1 MPAQKRPS
9 PPENLEEEESLLQHC
24 RRKQSRRERQA
35 QEGGEG
41 EGDEDED
48 EEEQQLDD
56 GEEQAEEGEDEED
69 EEEEEEGTRFL
80 VVYAYI
86 FLSVQLMDVRKDVQC
101 PICLG
106 IIKKTRTVMECM
118 HRFCRECI
126 DKSMRLGNNECP
138 ACRTHCASRRS
149 LRDDPRYDTL
159 IELLYPD
166 IEKSEEEELTFH
178 EEEVTRNKQIQA
190 TIAQISRR
198 QSEALI
204 RKRAMGKETAT
215 ASTGR
220 LPRSCRNAYARRKTN
235 RSAENHGSDD
245 NEDEN
250 EQDGNRES
258 SSIDERVTEIKPR
271 KYKRRTSARR
281 SQPPPS
287 AANSDVGCVEHETD
301 TSKERRGT
309 SPGILWSTERLAWGR
324 GGARSHTRHGSGSSS
339 KGMRSTRLSKLVDYL
354 QNLQENDNELDE
366 HLVLV
371 SLDNQTPSLQQPHL
385 CCRSSLSVKHLCE
398 YVAHETTLQAEDV
411 ELLLVKETTNTN
423 GEQSMVNIAASMDD
437 LNSLSEV
444 FDRCKVGLQTLEGQ
458 ETLASLKATSRRDQL
473 VASSCWNIN
482 GGILLALPGRNV
494 STAEAYISGRGCSWF
509 VKNHPPSKSIDEWGE
524 LLEEIS

>member
-1 MPAQKRPS
+1 MRSGISPKFFDVPSGTIEATLALSRIETSGGDHSSVTYFPKPMTMPMIPS
-9 PPENLEEEESLLQHC
+9 SREPMKFCLIWAPEL
-24 RRKQSRRERQA
+24 RKFVSAPR
-35 QEGGEG
+35 
-41 EGDEDED
+41 
-48 EEEQQLDD
+48 
-56 GEEQAEEGEDEED
+56 
-69 EEEEEEGTRFL
+69 
-80 VVYAYI
+80 

-101 PICLG
+101 PICLVTLAISSTWTG

-245 NEDEN
+245 NEEEN

-258 SSIDERVTEIKPR
+258 SSIDERVTETKPR

-281 SQPPPS
+281 SQPSPS

-309 SPGILWSTERLAWGR
+309 SPGIAWSTERLAWGR
-324 GGARSHTRHGSGSSS
+324 GGARSHTRHGSGSGS
-339 KGMRSTRLSKLVDYL
+339 KGMRSNRLSKLVDYL

-458 ETLASLKATSRRDQL
+458 ETLASLKATSSRDQL
-473 VASSCWNIN
+473 
-482 GGILLALPGRNV
+482 IL
-494 STAEAYISGRGCSWF
+494 AYRQKG
-509 VKNHPPSKSIDEWGE
+509 D
-524 LLEEIS
+524 

>member
-41 EGDEDED
+41 GREEE
-48 EEEQQLDD
+48 EEEQQQDD
-56 GEEQAEEGEDEED
+56 GEEQAEEGEGEDEDEDEED
-69 EEEEEEGTRFL
+69 EEEEEEDHIPYLMSNLNYVFYNAWSLSEVLVTR
-80 VVYAYI
+80 
-86 FLSVQLMDVRKDVQC
+86 
-101 PICLG
+101 
-106 IIKKTRTVMECM
+106 
-118 HRFCRECI
+118 
-126 DKSMRLGNNECP
+126 NNECP

-258 SSIDERVTEIKPR
+258 SSIDERITETKPR

-281 SQPPPS
+281 SQPSPS

-301 TSKERRGT
+301 ASKERRGT
-309 SPGILWSTERLAWGR
+309 SPGIAWSTERLAWGR

-444 FDRCKVGLQTLEGQ
+444 FDQCKVGLQTLEGQ
-458 ETLASLKATSRRDQL
+458 ETLASLKATSSRDQL
-473 VASSCWNIN
+473 
-482 GGILLALPGRNV
+482 IL
-494 STAEAYISGRGCSWF
+494 AYRQ
-509 VKNHPPSKSIDEWGE
+509 KGE
-524 LLEEIS
+524 